1 MWAALQTLGRAGIA
15 DLVERCCARARQFAD
30 ALSAIPGVEVANDV
44 VLNQVV
50 VRFPGLDGVLEAI
63 VASGACVVTPT
74 AWRGEPGV
82 RISVSNW
89 QTSEEDVDRSVA
101 AIRAAVV
108 ERQGTRVS

>member
-1 MWAALQTLGRAGIA
+1 M
-15 DLVERCCARARQFAD
+15 
-30 ALSAIPGVEVANDV
+30 

-74 AWRGEPGV
+74 MWRGEPGV

-89 QTSEEDVDRSVA
+89 QTSEDDVEQSVA
-101 AIRAAVV
+101 AIRAAVA
-108 ERQGTRVS
+108 ERHGASADQRQGTRVS